1 MCACKIVVG
10 RVGGLWKIQILTG
23 EIDTLKSEIAELN
36 PNMKR
41 GGEDR
46 EKENNQFQLVVEHQR
61 STQKLLT
68 AALDILKGFYEKQ
81 EALVQEG
88 YAPLQASRS
97 TRRTRILVVMGMMQT
112 IKSLQGF
119 CEGLKCL
126 HRGEDQVAD
135 QQG

>member
-1 MCACKIVVG
+1 MCVCKIVVG
-10 RVGGLWKIQILTG
+10 RVGGLWKIKTLTG
-23 EIDTLKSEIAELN
+23 EIDSLKSEIAELN

-46 EKENNQFQLVVEHQR
+46 EKENNQFQLVVEQR

-68 AALDILKGFYEKQ
+68 AALDILKGFCEKQ

-97 TRRTRILVVMGMMQT
+97 TRRTIILVMMGMMQT